1 MNEQISEPQSIF
13 NPMKSDSSTESSR
26 DPMRIMIEI
35 AESDKLSDAD
45 KAALI
50 NYAKTRFTNRR
61 RIAYIALWGMI
72 ISLILLFIAA
82 FIDGFSTCPPA
93 QQCNTILKAIGES
106 QTLFAWIEGF
116 LAAIVAAYYGVSAWR
131 PAS

>member
-1 MNEQISEPQSIF
+1 MNEQISEPQSVF
-13 NPMKSDSSTESSR
+13 NPMKSGTSAESSR

-45 KAALI
+45 KTALI
-50 NYAKTRFTNRR
+50 NYAQTRFTNRR
-61 RIAYIALWGMI
+61 RIAYIALWGI
-72 ISLILLFIAA
+72 ILSLILLFIAA
-82 FIDGFSTCPPA
+82 FIDGFGTCPPE
-93 QQCNTILKAIGES
+93 QQCNSILEAIGES